1 MSAIGG
7 IIQLNDQLINSDDI
21 ENFNQALAKYPA
33 DNHSMWKN
41 AQVFMSCRMQWVT
54 PESVQE
60 VLPYYDQDVGLV
72 IAADAIIDNRD
83 DVFDRLQI
91 GRDRRGQ
98 IGDCELILQA
108 YIKWGQD
115 APKFLIGDFA
125 FMIWDHRR
133 KQLFGARDLLG
144 MRNLYYGRHGEKFAF
159 STAIAPLLTLPGYRN
174 GLNETW
180 LSEFLTIPSL
190 LDSVDANST
199 VYRGIS
205 QVPPGHSITVTHQA
219 GSVLSHYGGL
229 IPTEPIVLNSSGEYV
244 EAFREVFQ
252 TAVRSRLRSI
262 KPVGA
267 TLSGGLDSSSV
278 VSIAAKSL
286 SQQNR
291 VLKTY
296 SMIPVPGFED
306 WTSKNELADESEYVQ
321 STINYVGNLESK
333 YLASPG
339 ISPLSEVDDLLAIL
353 EMPYKNF
360 ENTYRIKN
368 IFEHAAQDGAG
379 VLLTGVKG
387 NYTISWGSAIDY
399 YSMLLK
405 RLQWLQ
411 FYRQVT
417 LFSKQTGVRRKRL
430 MSVIRRNA
438 FPSAQMISVSGASD
452 IASLISPAFAHR
464 TRVMESLQN
473 HDVGLVGHRKN
484 VLEERKNYFQNL
496 GALNLQGT
504 FASKVSLR
512 YRLWE
517 RDPTSDPRLV
527 RFCLS
532 VPLEQFVHGGIGRSL
547 IRRATEHEL
556 PDKVRLNQRIR
567 GAQGVDWVQRMIP
580 EWSAFMSELHHLCND
595 SYMSEFLDVKRIRT
609 AMEQVGTTPKP
620 EHAGDPDAKYLM
632 RSIIISRFLKKFA

>member
-1 MSAIGG
+1 MSAIAG
-7 IIQLNDQLINSDDI
+7 IVHFDDRPVDPQQMDSI
-21 ENFNQALAKYPA
+21 MQALRKYAA
-33 DNHSMWKN
+33 DSEQSWHQEGS
-41 AQVFMSCRMQWVT
+41 FMGCRQQWIT
-54 PESVQE
+54 PESVNE
-60 VLPYYDQDVGLV
+60 KCPLWHKEAKLI

-83 DVFDRLQI
+83 DLFDRLQVE
-91 GRDRRGQ
+91 RDRRGQ

-115 APKFLIGDFA
+115 VPKFLIGDFA
-125 FMIWDHRR
+125 FMIWDQRR
-133 KQLFGARDLLG
+133 KLLFGARDLLG
-144 MRNLYYGRHGEKFAF
+144 MRNLYYGRHGEQFAF
-159 STAIAPLLTLPGYRN
+159 GTAIAPLLALPGFKN

-180 LSEFLTIPSL
+180 LSEFLAIPSL

-199 VYRGIS
+199 VYRGIN
-205 QVPPGHSITVTHQA
+205 QVPPGYSISVTQA
-219 GSVLSHYGGL
+219 GGSVLSYYGGL

-278 VSIAAKSL
+278 VSLAAKSL

-306 WTSKNELADESEYVQ
+306 WTSKNELADESEYVKA
-321 STINYVGNLESK
+321 TIDYLGNLEGN

-339 ISPLSEVDDLLAIL
+339 ISPLSEVDELLGML

-360 ENTYRIKN
+360 ENSFRIKN

-379 VLLTGVKG
+379 ILLTGVKG

-399 YSMLLK
+399 YSILLK
-405 RLQWLQ
+405 KLQWLQ
-411 FYRQVT
+411 FYRQVR
-417 LFSKQTGVRRKRL
+417 LFSQQTGVGGKKIL
-430 MSVIRRNA
+430 SVIRKNA
-438 FPSAQMISVSGASD
+438 FPSARMISESAASEV
-452 IASLISPAFAHR
+452 ASLISPNFAER
-464 TRVMESLQN
+464 TKVMERLRN
-473 HDVGLVGHRKN
+473 YDVGLVPFPKN
-484 VLEERKNYFQNL
+484 VLEERKNYFQDL

-504 FASKVSLR
+504 FSSKVSLR
-512 YRLWE
+512 YQLWE
-517 RDPTSDPRLV
+517 RDPTADPRLV

-532 VPLEQFVHGGIGRSL
+532 IPFEQFVHGGIGRSL

-556 PDKVRLNQRIR
+556 PDKVRLNQRVR
-567 GAQGVDWVQRMIP
+567 GTQGVDWVQRMIP
-580 EWSAFMSELHHLCND
+580 EWSAFMSELRHLCND
-595 SYMSEFLDVKRIRT
+595 SYMSEFLAVKRIKT
-609 AMEQVGTTPKP
+609 AMEQVGTAPKP
-620 EHAGDPDAKYLM
+620 EHAGDPNTKYLM
-632 RSIIISRFLKKFA
+632 RSIIISRFMKRFA